1 VVNFFDLSFV
11 IRTKLLS
18 VDESE
23 PKTYYMIQLKYQSK
37 LFKKE
42 RINQFLADYQDL
54 LQEVVANSDMAIVF
68 PG

>member
-1 VVNFFDLSFV
+1 
-11 IRTKLLS
+11 
-18 VDESE
+18 
-23 PKTYYMIQLKYQSK
+23 MIQLKYQSQ

-54 LQEVVANSDMAIVF
+54 LQEVVVNSDMAIVF